1 MSFSKKITDLKREV
15 LKESEPLFAHIEDV
29 AEANTL
35 KVLDAMR
42 ECRVSD
48 AHFNT
53 TTGYAYD
60 DIGRGKL
67 EELQDLRRGARA
79 RAHAVRLGHARPG
92 DRALRHP
99 APR

>member
-1 MSFSKKITDLKREV
+1 MSFSKKVQDLKEEV
-15 LKESEPLFAHIEDV
+15 LKESDPLFRHVEDV

-60 DIGRGKL
+60 DIISTEQL
-67 EELQDLRRGARA
+67 EEVFQKFMGSGLLYMDYKT
-79 RAHAVRLGHARPG
+79 
-92 DRALRHP
+92 
-99 APR
+99 